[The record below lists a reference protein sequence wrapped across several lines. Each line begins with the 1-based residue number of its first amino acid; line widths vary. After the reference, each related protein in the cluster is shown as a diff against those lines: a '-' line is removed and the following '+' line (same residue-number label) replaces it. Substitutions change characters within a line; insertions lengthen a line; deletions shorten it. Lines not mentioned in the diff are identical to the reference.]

1 MKRCGEVWL
10 SMAKDIY
17 IEEGRQMKVIT
28 ENGETDSVTL
38 MQPMVDQETGE
49 VKMAND
55 LGAAKFDVDV
65 DVGPS
70 SSSKRAATVRA
81 LTGMMQITQD
91 PETLQV
97 LGAMAMMNME
107 GEGVS
112 EVQNYFRQRLIR
124 MGVVKPTEQEAEAMM
139 AEMEARGQQQD
150 PNAIFL
156 QAAAEEAVAKA
167 AKARADT
174 IKTVADAELSR
185 ARTAETMAK
194 ASEID
199 QNIALTTIDALE
211 QASLGEQVQPVVR

>member
-1 MKRCGEVWL
+1 
-10 SMAKDIY
+10 
-17 IEEGRQMKVIT
+17 
-28 ENGETDSVTL
+28 
-38 MQPMVDQETGE
+38 
-49 VKMAND
+49 
-55 LGAAKFDVDV
+55 
-65 DVGPS
+65 
-70 SSSKRAATVRA
+70 
-81 LTGMMQITQD
+81 
-91 PETLQV
+91 
-97 LGAMAMMNME
+97 MAMMNME

>member
-1 MKRCGEVWL
+1 
-10 SMAKDIY
+10 
-17 IEEGRQMKVIT
+17 
-28 ENGETDSVTL
+28 
-38 MQPMVDQETGE
+38 
-49 VKMAND
+49 
-55 LGAAKFDVDV
+55 
-65 DVGPS
+65 
-70 SSSKRAATVRA
+70 
-81 LTGMMQITQD
+81 
-91 PETLQV
+91 
-97 LGAMAMMNME
+97 MAMMNME

-112 EVQNYFRQRLIR
+112 EVQDYFRQRLIR